1 MRATL
6 QSFIDRQKTPINVQ
20 DFLKSIDETTIVSIE
35 DYLKEQLHLK
45 YKKKTTLSEV
55 QYSEDW
61 DSPQGIKPNR
71 TFEWEDVISMIESNP
86 DEKFNVS
93 DVWVPTSKIYVI
105 KKFNRFPSLS
115 ACIRNLNFTGG
126 LYWEALDG
134 PTFYIA
140 KMMVDGQ
147 MEHILI
153 STIGGHRTM
162 KTVLTSGYDS
172 ELPSRVIYIGD
183 LDLSSVSKRAAKLHH
198 IDCNK
203 RANQTAQ
210 DRITSGVEAED
221 HVFVEVMKALLDMKL
236 FVDEKQM
243 KSEAIEGFRKISS
256 WQNYWDLCSTIGYDH
271 VKYAVGKIQ
280 DFTTDSVV
288 LTQSLETIA
297 TFRKHFDEIVQR
309 QTDDPD
315 SFSEYL
321 KQGFGSGFVSQSDYR
336 QHSEVTSNVLWMVD
350 HYHKYLKNTLGRRAV
365 ITKQKLLKALGE
377 DNLDV
382 AAKK

>member
-55 QYSEDW
+55 QFQEDW

-86 DEKFNVS
+86 DEKFNIS

-140 KMMVDGQ
+140 KMMVDSQ
-147 MEHILI
+147 MEHILV

-172 ELPSRVIYIGD
+172 ELPSRVIYTGD

-256 WQNYWDLCSTIGYDH
+256 
-271 VKYAVGKIQ
+271 
-280 DFTTDSVV
+280 
-288 LTQSLETIA
+288 
-297 TFRKHFDEIVQR
+297 
-309 QTDDPD
+309 
-315 SFSEYL
+315 
-321 KQGFGSGFVSQSDYR
+321 
-336 QHSEVTSNVLWMVD
+336 
-350 HYHKYLKNTLGRRAV
+350 
-365 ITKQKLLKALGE
+365 
-377 DNLDV
+377 
-382 AAKK
+382 